1 MSKII
6 WDVSASLD
14 GFTSGPNVRDS
25 EPMGDG
31 GESLHA
37 WMEGSGPDGAVD
49 QAVFERVN
57 AMVGAILIGRRTFD
71 LGLKN
76 WGGTPWPA
84 TPSFVVTHRVR
95 EPLKGDNG
103 GTFQFG
109 GVESMAEQALAAA
122 GDKHVVVLG
131 AAIGRQ
137 LLDAG
142 RLDEL
147 WLHQMPMLLGGGAPL
162 FSGEHATLTP
172 LEKPR
177 QGTATHYFFRVTR
190 PEAQR

>member
-14 GFTSGPNVRDS
+14 GFTSGPNVRDA

-31 GESLHA
+31 GENLHA
-37 WMEGSGPDGAVD
+37 WMEGSGPDGAID
-49 QAVFERVN
+49 QAVFEQVN

-103 GTFQFG
+103 GTFLFG
-109 GVESMAEQALAAA
+109 ALEDMAEQARAAA
-122 GDKHVVVLG
+122 GGKDAVVLG
-131 AAIGRQ
+131 AEIGRQ
-137 LLDAG
+137 LLEA
-142 RLDEL
+142 RLLDEI

-162 FSGEHATLTP
+162 FSGERATLTP

-177 QGTATHYFFRVTR
+177 QGAATHYFFRVGK
-190 PEAQR
+190 PAA